1 MEKYR
6 DEIEN
11 YVNCSHLARRD
22 RDFGSIILMFRDE
35 IEITYC
41 YSHVSRRE
49 RETQI
54 EFLKVEREKSQS
66 ILTRPREH
74 ENSCWSLTRAIVFRQ
89 RCLKISIGRPGLE
102 AGGVGDNLC
111 FLWETMWSDRC
122 DARVKMYPERSTYQV
137 ISSYLLTSLTA
148 GFWPNFSQVSLQ
160 NVTQS

>member
-1 MEKYR
+1 MRNMEKYR

-66 ILTRPREH
+66 ILTRSREN
-74 ENSCWSLTRAIVFRQ
+74 ENYR
-89 RCLKISIGRPGLE
+89 
-102 AGGVGDNLC
+102 
-111 FLWETMWSDRC
+111 
-122 DARVKMYPERSTYQV
+122 
-137 ISSYLLTSLTA
+137 
-148 GFWPNFSQVSLQ
+148 
-160 NVTQS
+160 

>member
-6 DEIEN
+6 DKIEN
-11 YVNCSHLARRD
+11 YVNFSHLARRD

-66 ILTRPREH
+66 ILTRSREN
-74 ENSCWSLTRAIVFRQ
+74 ENSR
-89 RCLKISIGRPGLE
+89 
-102 AGGVGDNLC
+102 
-111 FLWETMWSDRC
+111 
-122 DARVKMYPERSTYQV
+122 
-137 ISSYLLTSLTA
+137 
-148 GFWPNFSQVSLQ
+148 
-160 NVTQS
+160 

>member
-6 DEIEN
+6 DKIKN
-11 YVNCSHLARRD
+11 YVYARRD

-66 ILTRPREH
+66 ILTRSREN
-74 ENSCWSLTRAIVFRQ
+74 ENSR
-89 RCLKISIGRPGLE
+89 
-102 AGGVGDNLC
+102 
-111 FLWETMWSDRC
+111 
-122 DARVKMYPERSTYQV
+122 
-137 ISSYLLTSLTA
+137 
-148 GFWPNFSQVSLQ
+148 
-160 NVTQS
+160 